1 MLLSRYLLTIFFFLM
16 SCEDIKKEG
25 SKKKILDGTVKQYY
39 ANKVLK
45 NEISYKGGK
54 RNGTAKNYYKNG
66 KLHQQIEYINDKK
79 NGEAI
84 TYYESGTVFQITTY
98 ENNLMHGLR
107 KKYRPNGKLM
117 AEVPYNYDR
126 PCKGLKEYLLNG
138 SIKKKYPRLEVQ
150 PIDNILKNGTYIL
163 RVKSSNNTSRIKF
176 YVNTKLGA
184 GGCLQG
190 GEPSTS
196 LKDPGVLEVKFNL
209 PENAFIMEELD
220 FVAEITTTLGNPY
233 IVNTKHNL
241 AIENRG
247 Y

>member
-1 MLLSRYLLTIFFFLM
+1 MLLSRYLIILFFFLM
-16 SCEDIKKEG
+16 ACEGIKKET
-25 SKKKILDGTVKQYY
+25 SKNKIRDGIAKQYY
-39 ANKVLK
+39 PNKVLK
-45 NEISYKGGK
+45 NEIEYKDGK
-54 RNGTAKNYYKNG
+54 RNGTAKNYYRDG
-66 KLHQQIEYINDKK
+66 TLHQQIEYVNDKK

-138 SIKKKYPRLEVQ
+138 DIKKQYPRLVVQ
-150 PIDNILKNGTYIL
+150 PIDNILKNGTYEL
-163 RVKSSNNTSRIKF
+163 NVKSSDNTSRIKF
-176 YVNTKLGA
+176 FANTKLGEN
-184 GGCLQG
+184 GCLEG

-196 LKDPGVLEVKFNL
+196 LKEPGVLEVKYNL
-209 PENAFIMEELD
+209 PENTFIMEELH

-233 IVNTKHNL
+233 IIDTKHNL

-247 Y
+247 F